1 MCNYVHMYMYVC
13 AYVHVCAEY
22 AYGYV
27 IVYVYNIFVHEHV
40 YTRICAYV
48 HIYIDD
54 RCTCLVELVF
64 FNYWETASQAKV
76 GRQRCGSCQV
86 WHWLHLQKGIE
97 TRKSQPG
104 CWLMGLTKK
113 NGHVKQQ
120 RSNEIYDQ

>member
-1 MCNYVHMYMYVC
+1 MYVQLCAYVHVCAYVHGC

-27 IVYVYNIFVHEHV
+27 IVYVYNIFVQEHV

-64 FNYWETASQAKV
+64 FKYWVCLLLFLRQKLGDSDVDLAKCGIGFTCRKGLKPESPNQAD
-76 GRQRCGSCQV
+76 G
-86 WHWLHLQKGIE
+86 
-97 TRKSQPG
+97 
-104 CWLMGLTKK
+104 
-113 NGHVKQQ
+113 
-120 RSNEIYDQ
+120 